1 MDFPKNQTNSN
12 QKNFNNDTSQQKT
25 KTNSSKKPNEKSK
38 KSETIT
44 KKNKKIISKN
54 KIKKRLP
61 IWKKL
66 EFPISQF
73 TGKIQKNYKKLKFP
87 KYLDKDDIDIILK
100 LISKESK
107 NFAPVKSNTK
117 LTFIFILLIISS
129 FAFGITFLFKK
140 KYFLGII
147 LIIVF
152 LILCFIY
159 IHIIRKSIKNKYK
172 KCHQDLFYLT
182 DYINRKFLCDIGYY
196 LLIDY
201 NFKFIGIYTLTNY
214 IREILKYRD
223 HNIELKKKLEGDTID
238 HLHKKERINQFDKSN
253 SFINNTFYNNN
264 YKNIFN
270 TNINQ
275 FTFGLGYN
283 YNNKMFYT
291 FNNNNLINNDIN
303 NSNNDITFDD
313 GNNESNVN
321 QNKVKFNNFFK
332 NKENKE
338 KENNIVG
345 LKNEEIIIDIP
356 LKRRKINKD
365 NKNEI
370 KNENSILN
378 KSLSKKENKKS
389 NNNNNDND
397 KYKKFYGKKYEEM
410 NSQANNR
417 SIDKF
422 KDYIENK
429 YNGLGILNNYKY
441 K

>member
-12 QKNFNNDTSQQKT
+12 QKDFNNYTSQQKT

-38 KSETIT
+38 KSETNT
-44 KKNKKIISKN
+44 KKNKSNKKIISKN

-66 EFPISQF
+66 EFPISQL
-73 TGKIQKNYKKLKFP
+73 TGKIQKNYKKVKLP

-107 NFAPVKSNTK
+107 NFSPVKSNTK
-117 LTFIFILLIISS
+117 LTFIFMLLIISS
-129 FAFGITFLFKK
+129 FAFGITYLFKK

-159 IHIIRKSIKNKYK
+159 VHIIRKSIRNEYK

-238 HLHKKERINQFDKSN
+238 HLHKKES
-253 SFINNTFYNNN
+253 
-264 YKNIFN
+264 
-270 TNINQ
+270 
-275 FTFGLGYN
+275 
-283 YNNKMFYT
+283 
-291 FNNNNLINNDIN
+291 
-303 NSNNDITFDD
+303 
-313 GNNESNVN
+313 
-321 QNKVKFNNFFK
+321 
-332 NKENKE
+332 
-338 KENNIVG
+338 
-345 LKNEEIIIDIP
+345 
-356 LKRRKINKD
+356 
-365 NKNEI
+365 
-370 KNENSILN
+370 
-378 KSLSKKENKKS
+378 
-389 NNNNNDND
+389 
-397 KYKKFYGKKYEEM
+397 
-410 NSQANNR
+410 
-417 SIDKF
+417 
-422 KDYIENK
+422 
-429 YNGLGILNNYKY
+429 
-441 K
+441 